1 MRRISLI
8 LKKDF
13 QRRLKS
19 PWGILILLSIPIIM
33 TAIFGAVF
41 SPASDGSSLPKIKLL
56 IVDLDKEFAAKIL
69 ISAFDAPE
77 LKDMFQISM
86 VEEVVG
92 EKSMQKGKASA
103 MAIIPKGFTRD
114 LFDGKTIALDLV
126 KNPSERFLPSIVEEF
141 LNTMAVGV
149 SAFIQVFDE
158 EIDGIEE
165 LLDTPVET
173 LAVAELVP
181 HLEKSKEKIVTLKQ
195 VLSPLLIKLKKEQK
209 EKEKKED
216 EPDFNIFSYF
226 LPGLSFMFLLFI
238 VEIFLREILTEKEDG
253 TLRRMWF
260 SPIEPHQYILAKLL
274 SGWLMGLCT
283 LILII
288 LIGMVFFGIDWGS
301 YLYLLPFAAV
311 TLFST
316 AGFFGMLSSFFK
328 NKNQAG
334 AFTSPIILIFAA
346 VGGSFL
352 PVEQLPPMF
361 QTVSRFTLNYW
372 FLSGV
377 NMIKE
382 NIFPILPFIVLL
394 ASGLLFV
401 AVSLILLPKRIT
413 Q

>member
-1 MRRISLI
+1 MRRVLLI

-19 PWGILILLSIPIIM
+19 PWGILILMAIPVIM

-41 SPASDGSSLPKIKLL
+41 APSSDGSNLPKIKLL
-56 IVDLDKEFAAKIL
+56 VVDLDKEFGSKIL

-77 LKDMFQISM
+77 LEDMFQLSLK
-86 VEEVVG
+86 EEA
-92 EKSMQKGKASA
+92 EAKQLMQKGKASA
-103 MAIIPKGFTRD
+103 LVIIPKGFTRD
-114 LFDGKTIALDLV
+114 LFDGKTVTLDLV
-126 KNPSERFLPSIVEEF
+126 KNPSERFLPTIVEEF

-149 SAFIQVFDE
+149 SAFVQVFDE
-158 EIDGIEE
+158 EIDGVEE
-165 LLDTPVET
+165 ILDTPVET

-181 HLEKSKEKIVTLKQ
+181 HLEKSREKFVTLKE

-209 EKEKKED
+209 EKEEEENQQK
-216 EPDFNIFSYF
+216 FNIFSYF

-238 VEIFLREILTEKEDG
+238 VETFMREIITEKEDG

-260 SPIEPHQYILAKLL
+260 SPIQPHQYIVAKLL
-274 SGWLMGLCT
+274 SGWLMGLLT

-288 LIGMVFFGIDWGS
+288 LIGLVFFGIDWGN
-301 YLYLLPFAAV
+301 YLYLFPFSAI
-311 TLFST
+311 TLFT
-316 AGFFGMLSSFFK
+316 VAGFFGMLNSFFK

-346 VGGSFL
+346 FGGSFL
-352 PVEQLPPMF
+352 PVEQLPAMF
-361 QTVSRFTLNYW
+361 QAVSRFTLNYW
-372 FLSGV
+372 FLGGV

-382 NIFPILPFIVLL
+382 NSFPVLPAIVLVSAGMVFL
-394 ASGLLFV
+394 AM
-401 AVSLILLPKRIT
+401 SLILLPKRIT